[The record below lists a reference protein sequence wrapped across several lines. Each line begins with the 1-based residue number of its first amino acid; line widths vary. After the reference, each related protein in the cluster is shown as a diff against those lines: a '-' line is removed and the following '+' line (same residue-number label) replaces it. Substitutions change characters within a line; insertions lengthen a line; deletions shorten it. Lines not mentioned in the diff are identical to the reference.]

1 MSTTSS
7 VMTRQRAHE
16 TLVKTLAGRNPM
28 ALPRLEKIVVS
39 IGVGRSRENSKLTP
53 DALAALK
60 TITGQQPI
68 TTRAKKAIAGF
79 KLRLG
84 DVVGTQVTLRG
95 QRMWDFLN
103 RLVMIA
109 LPRIRDFRGLKR
121 TSIDARGNYSFGIQ
135 EHLVFPEIEEENITI
150 THGLGIVFATTATN
164 KEDGIALLEALGLP
178 LMHTEEK

>member
-1 MSTTSS
+1 MS
-7 VMTRQRAHE
+7 
-16 TLVKTLAGRNPM
+16 GRNPM

-39 IGVGRSRENSKLTP
+39 IGVGRSRENSKLLP
-53 DALAALK
+53 DALAALT
-60 TITGQQPI
+60 TITGQRPI

-79 KLRLG
+79 KLRQG

-121 TSIDARGNYSFGIQ
+121 TSVDAQGNYSFGIQ

-150 THGLGIVFATTATN
+150 THGLGIVFTTTAQN
-164 KEDGIALLEALGLP
+164 REDGIALLEALGLP